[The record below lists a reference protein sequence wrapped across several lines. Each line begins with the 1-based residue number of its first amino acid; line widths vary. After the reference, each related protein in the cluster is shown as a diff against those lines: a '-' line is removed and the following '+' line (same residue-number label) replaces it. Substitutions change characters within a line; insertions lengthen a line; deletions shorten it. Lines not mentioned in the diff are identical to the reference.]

1 MYFKH
6 HADDTIEING
16 VKIDYETFLR
26 VEPQYRKDK
35 NVLWI
40 SYAPGDHHA
49 IYTMEGNQLP
59 GPLPWES
66 GDRYISRL
74 ADFKIMQKE
83 IDEENGVVK
92 KEVQEASRKT
102 SESENKQPQF
112 PDESELIIALW
123 EMIVEGKDDT
133 EINKLQEQRD
143 YVKSW
148 RKKNGHG

>member
-6 HADDTIEING
+6 NADDTIDING

-26 VEPQYRKDK
+26 VEPQYKKDQ
-35 NVLWI
+35 NTLWI
-40 SYAPGDHHA
+40 SYTPGDHHA
-49 IYTMEGNQLP
+49 IHTLDGNQLP

-83 IDEENGVVK
+83 IDEENAKVK
-92 KEVQEASRKT
+92 KEVATAPRKK
-102 SESENKQPQF
+102 NKKEQPKF